1 MFHRKRRVCASGTA
15 DGGLLNAQVSCS
27 YVGHAARRLEFQLKR
42 DLPEPKRNTG
52 ASKLG
57 ILELVEGHL
66 QKLHLARVERYNRSG
81 H

>member
-1 MFHRKRRVCASGTA
+1 M
-15 DGGLLNAQVSCS
+15 
-27 YVGHAARRLEFQLKR
+27 GHAARRLEFQLKR